1 MAKKE
6 QKLKTNVSLENV
18 VTTAIQVPGVK
29 VNRELFLREQFQ
41 KESKELIESIVENGP
56 VNAQVSQDT
65 LRKMAKKIINER
77 TIVSTGASFVAGL
90 PGGLAMAATI
100 PADMIQFY
108 GVALRMAQELA
119 YLYGEGDLWNGEF
132 LDNDKVTNQLILY
145 CGVMLGASGASQAV
159 RVMSSALAKQI
170 LKKLPQKALT
180 KTFYYPIVK
189 GICKFFGVSMT
200 KNLFAKGISK
210 AVPILGGV
218 VSGGITFAT
227 LRPMGQ
233 RLADTLDEA
242 HFSYTEEEFQEDWE
256 NIVEISEEENAL
268 QDSRRKVDAETN
280 VLNALMSEAQSL
292 RDKMGFLTE
301 SVAKISQEKQ
311 DAEQK
316 VAEIRKNI
324 SELEERIERIAA
336 CGDMA
341 EKEEMLSR
349 EQEAYQV
356 LRDACDDLRHEH
368 TELVNAR
375 FEQQKL
381 VNEFKNRWQRI

>member
-6 QKLKTNVSLENV
+6 QKPEVNISLENV
-18 VTTAIQVPGVK
+18 IATAIQVPGVK

-41 KESKELIESIVENGP
+41 KESKELVEAIVENGP
-56 VNAQVSQDT
+56 VNAQISQDS

-100 PADMIQFY
+100 PADMLQFY

-119 YLYGEGDLWNGEF
+119 YLYGEAALWNGEF
-132 LDNDKVTNQLILY
+132 LDHDKVTNQLILY
-145 CGVMLGASGASQAV
+145 CGVMLGASGAAQAV

-200 KNLFAKGISK
+200 KNLFAKGVSK

-242 HFSYTEEEFQEDWE
+242 HFSYTEEEFHEDWE
-256 NIVEISEEENAL
+256 DIVEISEEETAE
-268 QDSRRKVDAETN
+268 DA
-280 VLNALMSEAQSL
+280 AQA
-292 RDKMGFLTE
+292 TP
-301 SVAKISQEKQ
+301 
-311 DAEQK
+311 
-316 VAEIRKNI
+316 
-324 SELEERIERIAA
+324 
-336 CGDMA
+336 A
-341 EKEEMLSR
+341 EKEEPVSASNIMEEITKAKQLLDAGILT
-349 EQEAYQV
+349 EQEFA
-356 LRDACDDLRHEH
+356 DLK
-368 TELVNAR
+368 A
-375 FEQQKL
+375 KL
-381 VNEFKNRWQRI
+381 IAKL

>member
-6 QKLKTNVSLENV
+6 QKMEANVSLENV
-18 VTTAIQVPGVK
+18 VATAIQVPGVK

-41 KESKELIESIVENGP
+41 TESKELIEAIVENGP
-56 VNAQVSQDT
+56 VNAQVSQDI

-119 YLYGEGDLWNGEF
+119 YLYGEADLWNGEF

-145 CGVMLGASGASQAV
+145 CGVMLGASGAAQAV

-200 KNLFAKGISK
+200 KNLFAKGVSK

-242 HFSYTEEEFQEDWE
+242 HFSYTEEEFHEDWE
-256 NIVEISEEENAL
+256 DIVEISEEETSEDVV
-268 QDSRRKVDAETN
+268 QVVPEEKVDAVSASSIMDEITKAKQ
-280 VLNALMSEAQSL
+280 LFDA
-292 RDKMGFLTE
+292 GILTE
-301 SVAKISQEKQ
+301 QEFTDLKAK
-311 DAEQK
+311 
-316 VAEIRKNI
+316 
-324 SELEERIERIAA
+324 LIA
-336 CGDMA
+336 
-341 EKEEMLSR
+341 
-349 EQEAYQV
+349 
-356 LRDACDDLRHEH
+356 
-368 TELVNAR
+368 
-375 FEQQKL
+375 KL
-381 VNEFKNRWQRI
+381 

>member
-6 QKLKTNVSLENV
+6 QKPEVNISLENV
-18 VTTAIQVPGVK
+18 IATAIQVPGVK

-41 KESKELIESIVENGP
+41 KESKELVEAIVENGP
-56 VNAQVSQDT
+56 VNAQISQDS

-100 PADMIQFY
+100 PADMLQFY

-119 YLYGEGDLWNGEF
+119 YLYGEADLWNGEF

-145 CGVMLGASGASQAV
+145 CGVMLGASGAAQAV

-200 KNLFAKGISK
+200 KNLFAKGVSK

-242 HFSYTEEEFQEDWE
+242 HFSYTEEEFHEDWE
-256 NIVEISEEENAL
+256 DIVEISEEETAE
-268 QDSRRKVDAETN
+268 DA
-280 VLNALMSEAQSL
+280 AQA
-292 RDKMGFLTE
+292 TP
-301 SVAKISQEKQ
+301 
-311 DAEQK
+311 
-316 VAEIRKNI
+316 
-324 SELEERIERIAA
+324 
-336 CGDMA
+336 A
-341 EKEEMLSR
+341 EKEEPVSASNIMEEITKAKQLLDAGILT
-349 EQEAYQV
+349 EQEFA
-356 LRDACDDLRHEH
+356 DLK
-368 TELVNAR
+368 A
-375 FEQQKL
+375 KL
-381 VNEFKNRWQRI
+381 IAKL